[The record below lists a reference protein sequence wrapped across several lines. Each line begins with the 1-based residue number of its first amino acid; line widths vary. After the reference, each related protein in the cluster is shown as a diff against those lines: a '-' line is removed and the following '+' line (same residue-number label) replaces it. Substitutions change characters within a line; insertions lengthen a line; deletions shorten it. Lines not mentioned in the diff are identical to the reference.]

1 VIPQVLP
8 LWISFTLYR
17 FESNV
22 RSATVVG
29 MVGAGGIGVILW
41 ELIRG
46 FYFAQT
52 CAVILV
58 IVITVSLLDII
69 SQRIRKWAI

>member
-1 VIPQVLP
+1 
-8 LWISFTLYR
+8 
-17 FESNV
+17 V